1 MFYRDAEDQR
11 QKEFQAVLKIQS
23 WFRGTKVRA
32 YFRYVWEQDFSAV
45 DSNLDIIIVV
55 KPLLY
60 IINET
65 WKHCRHEITK
75 SNNQTLLFDIFLG
88 CNST

>member
-11 QKEFQAVLKIQS
+11 QKEFQAALKIQS

-45 DSNLDIIIVV
+45 DSNLDIIIMV

-60 IINET
+60 IVNET
-65 WKHCRHEITK
+65 WKHCRHEITIQQP
-75 SNNQTLLFDIFLG
+75 NIALWYIFRL
-88 CNST
+88 